1 MKPILFYFLIGALF
15 TACIDDVE
23 DVETRF
29 PQQWQLVRMTG
40 QDDGADKTD
49 DRLQWQEFYLLNL
62 NGEVLKSRLEK
73 GVKTTITGQFTFQ
86 ESEEETL
93 LILTYDEPSDIIGS
107 CVPELTETLRLLDS
121 SRLIGTWSACDGPGL
136 EYRRIR

>member
-1 MKPILFYFLIGALF
+1 MKPIFLCFLISALV
-15 TACIDDVE
+15 TACIDDIE
-23 DVETRF
+23 DAEARF
-29 PQQWQLVRMTG
+29 PQQWQLIRMTG
-40 QDDGADKTD
+40 QGDAADKTG
-49 DRLQWQEFYLLNL
+49 DRLQWQEFYLLNP
-62 NGEVLKSRLEK
+62 NGEVLKSRLED
-73 GVKTTITGQFTFQ
+73 GVKTTITGQYAFQ

-107 CVPELTETLRLLDS
+107 CVEELTETLRLLDS